1 MNEQYI
7 GRVSVVAVPGPVHQT
22 RQSISAPLRRGTL
35 VFIFLNMQKCP
46 YLSFTDF
53 GTFGKPGQTQILGF
67 ALEPSII
74 ALDRS

>member
-1 MNEQYI
+1 MVRNGYRKAYVLLI
-7 GRVSVVAVPGPVHQT
+7 DRVPVATVPSAPN
-22 RQSISAPLRRGTL
+22 RQSISAPLRRGTS

-67 ALEPSII
+67 ALT
-74 ALDRS
+74 L